1 MNNSSSGNK
10 QGNPIL
16 DISRR
21 FSRNIIQYS
30 LTLEQLRLRD
40 ITIQLRRSAT
50 SVGANISEAQKA
62 QSRAD
67 FIHKMKLAQ
76 KELQEAEYWIELCKD
91 LPGCELSQEIEPDIL
106 SMRKLFSAIISS
118 AIKGRTRS
126 GD

>member
-16 DISRR
+16 DISHR

-40 ITIQLRRSAT
+40 IAIQLRRSAT

-91 LPGCELSQEIEPDIL
+91 LPGC
-106 SMRKLFSAIISS
+106 
-118 AIKGRTRS
+118 
-126 GD
+126 

>member
-40 ITIQLRRSAT
+40 IAIQLRRSAT

-91 LPGCELSQEIEPDIL
+91 LPGCELSREIEPDIL

>member
-1 MNNSSSGNK
+1 M
-10 QGNPIL
+10 
-16 DISRR
+16 
-21 FSRNIIQYS
+21 
-30 LTLEQLRLRD
+30 
-40 ITIQLRRSAT
+40 
-50 SVGANISEAQKA
+50 
-62 QSRAD
+62 
-67 FIHKMKLAQ
+67 HKMKLAQ

>member
-40 ITIQLRRSAT
+40 IAIQLRRSAT

-67 FIHKMKLAQ
+67 FMHKMKLAQ

>member
-30 LTLEQLRLRD
+30 LALEQLRLRD
-40 ITIQLRRSAT
+40 IAIQLRRSAT

-91 LPGCELSQEIEPDIL
+91 LPGC
-106 SMRKLFSAIISS
+106 
-118 AIKGRTRS
+118 
-126 GD
+126 